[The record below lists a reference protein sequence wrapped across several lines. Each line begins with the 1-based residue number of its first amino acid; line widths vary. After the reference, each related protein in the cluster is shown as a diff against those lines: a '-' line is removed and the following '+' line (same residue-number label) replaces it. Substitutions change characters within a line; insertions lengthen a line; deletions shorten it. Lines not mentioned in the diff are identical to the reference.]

1 MTLVQTTAEKIKT
14 KGYWAITVRPAE
26 FQETRVSSRARLFDL
41 VHDTAVSVNGRII
54 PAIDGTSDS
63 LSNGSDWIEFNS
75 EWGTDLQSWRLYQ
88 SGQFVLLLAVW
99 TDWDEAPRLRQVP
112 YPSGR
117 TFPLWDSLAT
127 FVAIYEFAARLSLTD
142 AGSDNMVITTMI
154 KNLHGAQLVQ
164 DHLRKTSLRHYEF
177 DDNVFEYPAGKA
189 TPTSREDLVGNPR
202 KLAAEAANDL
212 LHQFGFQSTLE
223 AVLSWQSEF

>member
-1 MTLVQTTAEKIKT
+1 MAHPTL
-14 KGYWAITVRPAE
+14 
-26 FQETRVSSRARLFDL
+26 
-41 VHDTAVSVNGRII
+41 SV
-54 PAIDGTSDS
+54 
-63 LSNGSDWIEFNS
+63 NGSDWIEFNS

-164 DHLRKTSLRHYEF
+164 DHLRKTSLRHYVF
-177 DDNVFEYPAGKA
+177 DDDVFAYPAGKA
-189 TPTSREDLVGNPR
+189 TPTCPCG
-202 KLAAEAANDL
+202 
-212 LHQFGFQSTLE
+212 
-223 AVLSWQSEF
+223 VLSATRGSLQLKPPTISFTSLDFSRLLKLF